1 MNGPFT
7 AGQAHKPPSKP
18 RPVQKRLRQQPRDT
32 PPARPGQP
40 ALGTA
45 GTAGCALPGPGH
57 RPHGSLRTWQQL
69 NRRQWPL
76 KGHLCFSCSSKRRAG
91 SFPKAMLRVLIWRL
105 CKYIGP
111 RKLTGFYEC
120 RSCNFFS
127 LNPGLGSSWHSIRL
141 LCSLPCPWSGQ
152 ISAAQEKVSVEFQS
166 FIHIDW
172 GTSVP
177 CAPVPCFHA

>member
-18 RPVQKRLRQQPRDT
+18 RPVQKRLRQQPQDT

-91 SFPKAMLRVLIWRL
+91 SFPKAMLRVRIWRL

-120 RSCNFFS
+120 RSCSFFS

-152 ISAAQEKVSVEFQS
+152 ISAAQEKVSVGFQS

-177 CAPVPCFHA
+177 CARVPCFHA